1 MSNYLLV
8 YDSDCGPCSRFKGMI
23 NILDRYK
30 RIDFIPLIE
39 ADRIG
44 FLDQIPQSL
53 RFKSFHLISP
63 KGQIQSGEDAVID
76 LIELLP
82 VGHAISKIMISVPW
96 GVQLIKFIYSRFS
109 RLHDSSSCHFKDS
122 K

>member
-1 MSNYLLV
+1 MSGYVMV
-8 YDSDCGPCSRFKGMI
+8 YDADCGPCTRFKGMI
-23 NILDRYK
+23 NILDRHK

-63 KGQIQSGEDAVID
+63 TGQLQSGEDAVID

-82 VGHAISKIMISVPW
+82 LGHTISKIIISVPY
-96 GVQLIKFIYSRFS
+96 GIQLIKFIYSRFS
-109 RLHDSSSCHFKDS
+109 RLHDRSSCHVKDN